1 MTRGL
6 SRRDFLWQVGGAAA
20 LAGGTF
26 FPARR
31 AWGAAPP
38 IKVGL
43 IMSFSGVVA
52 AWGAA
57 GRMGA
62 FMAAEEIN
70 QAGGVLGRPLEFKL
84 EDDTSTNAAI
94 AVQKARK
101 LVLDWA
107 ADFLVGFNSSGTALA
122 VVPVLPE
129 LKRILIIP
137 CAASPRITTE
147 VWNRYCFRNHV
158 HSNQKGAAGAAI
170 AATLPYTKWTV
181 IGPDYAY
188 GHDSWGAFATHLLQ
202 KKPNVQIMST
212 QAWPKFAAGAYD
224 SHITRI
230 LDAKPE
236 AVYSPL
242 WGDDF
247 VTFVKQANRH
257 DFFKKVG
264 VFFTPAGLAMDAFYA
279 LRKEVPKGIYT
290 CAHGY
295 WFEHPDTARNKKWV
309 EAFVSKWGE
318 FPHVTAHETYSAVYY
333 LKAGIEKAGTTDT
346 DAVITAL
353 EGLEQDSPSYR
364 KVIRKEDH
372 QVVTD
377 VPWGKTQDAPG
388 LIPIESRV
396 ADIVLAKGEEVAEPL
411 DQVLKRRKEG
421 GTPPWMQ
428 YIIKS

>member
-1 MTRGL
+1 MNSGL
-6 SRRDFLWQVGGAAA
+6 SRRDFLRHVGSVAA
-20 LAGGTF
+20 LAAGGSF

-62 FMAAEEIN
+62 FMGAEEIN

-84 EDDTSTNAAI
+84 EDDISTAV

-101 LVLDWA
+101 LVFDWG
-107 ADFLVGFNSSGTALA
+107 ADFLIGFNSSGTALA
-122 VVPVLPE
+122 VVPILPE

-137 CAASPRITTE
+137 CAASPQITTE
-147 VWNRYCFRNHV
+147 AWNKYCFRNKAD
-158 HSNQKGAAGAAI
+158 SNQKGAAGAAI

-181 IGPDYAY
+181 IGPDYSY
-188 GHDSWGAFATHLLQ
+188 GYDSWGAFATHLVK
-202 KKPNVQIMST
+202 KKPGVQIMSI
-212 QAWPKFAAGAYD
+212 QAWPKFGAGAYD

-236 AVYSPL
+236 AVYCPL
-242 WGDDF
+242 WGGDF

-264 VFFTPAGLAMDAFYA
+264 AFFTPAGLAMDAFYA
-279 LRKEVPKGIYT
+279 LRNDIPRGIYT
-290 CAHGY
+290 ASHGY
-295 WFEHPDTARNKKWV
+295 WFEHPDTPRNKKWV

-318 FPHVTAHETYSAVYY
+318 YPHVTAHYTYSAVYY
-333 LKAGIEKAGTTDT
+333 LKAAVEKAGTIETE
-346 DAVITAL
+346 AVIAAL
-353 EGLEQDSPSYR
+353 EGLEQQGPAYR
-364 KVIRKEDH
+364 TVIRKEDH
-372 QVVTD
+372 QAITD
-377 VPWGKTQDAPG
+377 VPWGRTKEAPE
-388 LIPIESRV
+388 LIPLETRV
-396 ADIVLAKGEEVAEPL
+396 GDIVLAKGEEIAEPV
-411 DQVLKRRKEG
+411 DQILKRRREG
-421 GTPPWMQ
+421 GKPPWMQ
-428 YIIKS
+428 YVIKG

>member
-1 MTRGL
+1 MTTGV
-6 SRRDFLWQVGGAAA
+6 SRRDFLRQAGGAAA
-20 LAGGTF
+20 LAAAGSF

-52 AWGAA
+52 DWGAA

-62 FMAAEEIN
+62 FLAAEEIN
-70 QAGGVLGRPLEFKL
+70 QAGGVLNRPLEFKL
-84 EDDTSTNAAI
+84 EDDISAAV

-101 LVLDWA
+101 LVFDWG
-107 ADFLVGFNSSGTALA
+107 ADFLIGFNSSGTALA
-122 VVPVLPE
+122 VVPILPE
-129 LKRILIIP
+129 LKRILIVP

-147 VWNRYCFRNHV
+147 VWNKYCFRNKAD
-158 HSNQKGAAGAAI
+158 SNQKGAAGAAI

-188 GHDSWGAFATHLLQ
+188 GHDSWGAFATHLVQ
-202 KKPNVQIMST
+202 KKPGAQVMGI

-224 SHITRI
+224 SHITKI

-236 AVYSPL
+236 AVYCPL
-242 WGDDF
+242 WGADF

-264 VFFTPAGLAMDAFYA
+264 AFFTPAGLAMDAFYA
-279 LRKEVPKGIYT
+279 LGKEVPKGIYT
-290 CAHGY
+290 ASHGY
-295 WFEHPDTARNKKWV
+295 WFEHPDTPRNKKWV
-309 EAFVSKWGE
+309 ETFVGKWGVY
-318 FPHVTAHETYSAVYY
+318 PHVTAHYTYSAVYY
-333 LKAGIEKAGTTDT
+333 LKAAMEKAGTTDT
-346 DAVITAL
+346 EAVITAL
-353 EGLEQDSPSYR
+353 EGMEQQGPAYR
-364 KVIRKEDH
+364 TVIRKEDH
-372 QVVTD
+372 QAITD
-377 VPWGKTQDAPG
+377 VPWGRTKEAPE
-388 LIPIESRV
+388 LIPLETRV
-396 ADIVLAKGEEVAEPL
+396 ADIVLAKGEEIAEPI

-428 YIIKS
+428 YVIKS